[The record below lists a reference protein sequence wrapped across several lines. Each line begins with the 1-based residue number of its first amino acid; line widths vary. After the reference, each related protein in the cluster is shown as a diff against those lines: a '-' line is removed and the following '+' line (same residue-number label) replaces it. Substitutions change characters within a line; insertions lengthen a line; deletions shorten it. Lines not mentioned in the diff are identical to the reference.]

1 MVVEGLVDAHLLA
14 WPFDRMG
21 AVTLT
26 DGKVCRIPSPRIGSI
41 MPPNEPHASHA
52 DIVSRLRRA
61 EGHLR
66 NVVEMIQARR
76 GCLEI
81 AQQMHAV
88 EKAIAAAKKAL
99 IHNHIEHCLEQ
110 AVSTAG
116 RGSRGEIEEF
126 KEITKYL

>member
-1 MVVEGLVDAHLLA
+1 M
-14 WPFDRMG
+14 
-21 AVTLT
+21 
-26 DGKVCRIPSPRIGSI
+26 PS
-41 MPPNEPHASHA
+41 NAPHASHS
-52 DIVSRLRRA
+52 DIAMRLRRA

-66 NVVEMIQARR
+66 NVVEMIEAKR

-99 IHNHIEHCLEQ
+99 IHDHIEHCLEQ
-110 AVSTAG
+110 AVGSVT
-116 RGSRGEIEEF
+116 RGSRGAIDEF